1 MGPLSPYIPIL
12 VEALVKIL
20 AVIAVVMTGV
30 AYTTLAERK
39 VSAWMQDRKG
49 PNRVGPFGL
58 FQPVADGIKFFF
70 KEDIT
75 PREAVRGFYL
85 IAPMLTFIPALA
97 AFAVVPFGTQVLFPR
112 AISLFG
118 VDLVAEGQV
127 WTLAISSMNVGI
139 LYLLALSSLGVYGI
153 LLAGWSSGNKYSL
166 MGSLRGASQVISYE
180 LGVGLALLTVV
191 MTTGSFDLRAIV
203 DAQKAGGIWNFLPH
217 FLGFVVF
224 VVAVFAETNRIPFDL
239 PEGESEIVG
248 GYHTEYSG
256 LRFAMF
262 FMGEYASMIVASAF
276 VTCLFLG
283 GWHLPF
289 LDYEALARAGH
300 ATLGGV
306 ISMAVFGIKVAFCL
320 FVFIW
325 VRWTLPRFR
334 YDQLMSIGWKRLL
347 PLALLNLVLVS
358 TWLVFVAK

>member
-1 MGPLSPYIPIL
+1 MHGMSPYLPIL
-12 VEALVKIL
+12 IEALVKIL
-20 AVIAVVMTGV
+20 AIIAVVMTGV

-49 PNRVGPFGL
+49 PNRVGPYGL
-58 FQPVADGIKFFF
+58 LQPVADGIKFFF

-75 PREAVRGFYL
+75 PREAVKGFYL

-97 AFAVVPFGTQVLFPR
+97 AFAVVPFGTS
-112 AISLFG
+112 ISIG
-118 VDLVAEGQV
+118 EKSY
-127 WTLAISSMNVGI
+127 TLSISSMNVGI
-139 LYLLALSSLGVYGI
+139 LYLLSLSSLGVYGI
-153 LLAGWSSGNKYSL
+153 LLAGWASGNKYSL

-180 LGVGLALLTVV
+180 LGISLALLTVV
-191 MTTGSFDLRAIV
+191 MAAGTFDLRAIV
-203 DAQKAGGIWNFLPH
+203 DFQKTVGLWNIFNPLQIIS
-217 FLGFVVF
+217 FIVF
-224 VVAVFAETNRIPFDL
+224 IVAVFAETNRIPFDL

-262 FMGEYASMIVASAF
+262 FMGEYANLITASAF

-289 LDYEALARAGH
+289 LNYEALARAGY

-306 ISMAVFGIKVAFCL
+306 ISMAVFGIKVSFCL

-334 YDQLMSIGWKRLL
+334 YDQLMSMGWKRLF
-347 PLALLNLVLVS
+347 PLALLNLVIFS
-358 TWLVFVAK
+358 TWLVFRAQ

>member
-1 MGPLSPYIPIL
+1 MSPYLPIL
-12 VEALVKIL
+12 IEALVKII
-20 AVIAVVMTGV
+20 AIIAVVMTGV

-58 FQPVADGIKFFF
+58 LQPVADGVKFFF

-75 PREAVRGFYL
+75 PREAVKGFYL
-85 IAPMLTFIPALA
+85 AAPMLTFIPALA
-97 AFAVVPFGTQVLFPR
+97 AFAVVPFGTSV
-112 AISLFG
+112 SFG
-118 VDLVAEGQV
+118 EKSY
-127 WTLAISSMNVGI
+127 TLSISSMNVGI

-180 LGVGLALLTVV
+180 LGISLALLTVV
-191 MTTGSFDLRAIV
+191 MAAGSFDLRAIV
-203 DAQKAGGIWNFLPH
+203 DSQKTGHLWNFLPH
-217 FLGFVVF
+217 FLGFTVF
-224 VVAVFAETNRIPFDL
+224 LVSVFAETNRIPFDL

-262 FMGEYASMIVASAF
+262 FMGEYANMITASAF

-289 LDYEALARAGH
+289 LDYDALARAGY

-334 YDQLMSIGWKRLL
+334 YDQLMSIGWKRLF
-347 PLALLNLVLVS
+347 PLALLNLVLFS
-358 TWLVFVAK
+358 TWLVFGVR

>member
-1 MGPLSPYIPIL
+1 
-12 VEALVKIL
+12 
-20 AVIAVVMTGV
+20 MTGV

-49 PNRVGPFGL
+49 PNRVGPYGL
-58 FQPVADGIKFFF
+58 LQPVADGIKFFF

-75 PREAVRGFYL
+75 PREAVKGFYL

-97 AFAVVPFGTQVLFPR
+97 AFAVVPFGTS
-112 AISLFG
+112 ISIG
-118 VDLVAEGQV
+118 EKSY
-127 WTLAISSMNVGI
+127 TLSISSMNVGI
-139 LYLLALSSLGVYGI
+139 LYLLSLSSLGVYGI
-153 LLAGWSSGNKYSL
+153 LLAGWASGNKYSL

-180 LGVGLALLTVV
+180 LVISLALLTVV
-191 MTTGSFDLRAIV
+191 MAAGTFDLRAIV
-203 DAQKAGGIWNFLPH
+203 DFQKTVGLWNIFNPLQIIS
-217 FLGFVVF
+217 FIVF
-224 VVAVFAETNRIPFDL
+224 IVAVFAETNRIPFDL

-262 FMGEYASMIVASAF
+262 FMGEYANLITASAF

-289 LDYEALARAGH
+289 LNYEALARAGY

-306 ISMAVFGIKVAFCL
+306 ISMAVFGIKVSFCL

-334 YDQLMSIGWKRLL
+334 YDQLMSMGWKRLF
-347 PLALLNLVLVS
+347 PLALLNLVIFS
-358 TWLVFVAK
+358 TWLVFRAQ